1 MDILNSIIKKETQAC
16 LGHSA
21 FPNHSFVEMEFHP
34 KPGKLQQNTLL
45 GASVVPC
52 MHAFQVA
59 QLCLTLCNLM
69 DCSPPDSS
77 AQGILQVRTLEGV
90 AMPSSRGSS

>member
-45 GASVVPC
+45 GLPLTPLPLV
-52 MHAFQVA
+52 
-59 QLCLTLCNLM
+59 QLHLIGTSTL
-69 DCSPPDSS
+69 P
-77 AQGILQVRTLEGV
+77 
-90 AMPSSRGSS
+90 